1 MNAFKLSALAALTAT
16 MGFLGGMGSAMADQQ
31 LVDQLSQL
39 KLNVKML
46 DNRAGEN
53 GVDCAALGA
62 DWASCNRVLFTLSND
77 GQAIDGKDW
86 VIYFH
91 SPRQTLRVD
100 NDQFKIAHLTGDLY
114 KLEPTA
120 KFSGFPAGKAVEIPV
135 VAEYWQ
141 LFRND
146 FLPRWYATSGDAKP
160 KMLANTDTENLDQ
173 FVAPFTGDQWKRTK
187 DDKNILMTPAS
198 RFVSNADL
206 QTLPAGA
213 LRGQIVPTPMQVKVH
228 AQDVDLHKG
237 VSPDLSTLVKPAAD
251 VVNQRFALLGVP
263 VQANGYPIK
272 TDIQPGKFKGAMA
285 VPGAYELKIGKKEAR
300 VIGFDQAGVFYGL
313 QSILSLV
320 PSDGSGKIAT
330 LDASDAPRFQ
340 YRGIF
345 LDVARNFHKKDA
357 VLRLLD
363 QMAAYKLNKFHFHL
377 SDDEGWRIEIPGLPE
392 LTEGPAL
399 REMPRNYL

>member
-16 MGFLGGMGSAMADQQ
+16 MGFLGGMGNAMADQQ

-187 DDKNILMTPAS
+187 DDKT
-198 RFVSNADL
+198 F
-206 QTLPAGA
+206 
-213 LRGQIVPTPMQVKVH
+213 
-228 AQDVDLHKG
+228 
-237 VSPDLSTLVKPAAD
+237 
-251 VVNQRFALLGVP
+251 
-263 VQANGYPIK
+263 
-272 TDIQPGKFKGAMA
+272 
-285 VPGAYELKIGKKEAR
+285 
-300 VIGFDQAGVFYGL
+300 
-313 QSILSLV
+313 
-320 PSDGSGKIAT
+320 
-330 LDASDAPRFQ
+330 
-340 YRGIF
+340 
-345 LDVARNFHKKDA
+345 
-357 VLRLLD
+357 
-363 QMAAYKLNKFHFHL
+363 
-377 SDDEGWRIEIPGLPE
+377 
-392 LTEGPAL
+392 
-399 REMPRNYL
+399 

>member
-16 MGFLGGMGSAMADQQ
+16 MGFLGGMGHAMADQQ

-213 LRGQIVPTPMQVKVH
+213 AR
-228 AQDVDLHKG
+228 
-237 VSPDLSTLVKPAAD
+237 PDRAD
-251 VVNQRFALLGVP
+251 ADAG
-263 VQANGYPIK
+263 
-272 TDIQPGKFKGAMA
+272 
-285 VPGAYELKIGKKEAR
+285 ESAR
-300 VIGFDQAGVFYGL
+300 AGRR
-313 QSILSLV
+313 S
-320 PSDGSGKIAT
+320 A
-330 LDASDAPRFQ
+330 
-340 YRGIF
+340 
-345 LDVARNFHKKDA
+345 
-357 VLRLLD
+357 
-363 QMAAYKLNKFHFHL
+363 
-377 SDDEGWRIEIPGLPE
+377 
-392 LTEGPAL
+392 
-399 REMPRNYL
+399 

>member
-16 MGFLGGMGSAMADQQ
+16 MGFLGGMGNAMADQQ

-173 FVAPFTGDQWKRTK
+173 FVAPFTGDKAEFIEKVRRALYLGKIVSYAQGFSQLKAASKENNWDLHYGEIAKIFRAGCIIRAQFLQKITDAYAADADIANLLLAPYFK
-187 DDKNILMTPAS
+187 QIADEYQQALRDVVAYAVQNGIPTPTFSAAIAYYDS
-198 RFVSNADL
+198 YRSAV
-206 QTLPAGA
+206 LPANLIQAQRDYFGA
-213 LRGQIVPTPMQVKVH
+213 HTYKRI
-228 AQDVDLHKG
+228 D
-237 VSPDLSTLVKPAAD
+237 
-251 VVNQRFALLGVP
+251 
-263 VQANGYPIK
+263 
-272 TDIQPGKFKGAMA
+272 
-285 VPGAYELKIGKKEAR
+285 KE
-300 VIGFDQAGVFYGL
+300 GVF
-313 QSILSLV
+313 
-320 PSDGSGKIAT
+320 
-330 LDASDAPRFQ
+330 
-340 YRGIF
+340 
-345 LDVARNFHKKDA
+345 H
-357 VLRLLD
+357 
-363 QMAAYKLNKFHFHL
+363 
-377 SDDEGWRIEIPGLPE
+377 
-392 LTEGPAL
+392 TEWM
-399 REMPRNYL
+399 E

>member
-1 MNAFKLSALAALTAT
+1 
-16 MGFLGGMGSAMADQQ
+16 
-31 LVDQLSQL
+31 
-39 KLNVKML
+39 ML

-62 DWASCNRVLFTLSND
+62 DWTSCNRVLFTLSND
-77 GQAIDGKDW
+77 GRAIDGKDW

-160 KMLANTDTENLDQ
+160 KMLANTDTE
-173 FVAPFTGDQWKRTK
+173 TGPVCGAVHRRPVEAHQGRQKHS
-187 DDKNILMTPAS
+187 DDAGFALCQQCRS
-198 RFVSNADL
+198 AD
-206 QTLPAGA
+206 AA
-213 LRGQIVPTPMQVKVH
+213 CRRAARQIVPTPMQVKVH
-228 AQDVDLHKG
+228 AQDVDLRKG
-237 VSPDLSTLVKPAAD
+237 VSPDLSTLVKPAAE

-392 LTEGPAL
+392 LTEVGGQRCHDLSETTCLLPQYGQGPDAYGGFFSRQDYIDIIKYARRARL
-399 REMPRNYL
+399 R

>member
-16 MGFLGGMGSAMADQQ
+16 MGFLGGMGNAMADQQ

-146 FLPRWYATSGDAKP
+146 FLMPRPATPSRKCWRIPTPKTWTSLWRRSPATSG
-160 KMLANTDTENLDQ
+160 
-173 FVAPFTGDQWKRTK
+173 
-187 DDKNILMTPAS
+187 S
-198 RFVSNADL
+198 
-206 QTLPAGA
+206 
-213 LRGQIVPTPMQVKVH
+213 
-228 AQDVDLHKG
+228 
-237 VSPDLSTLVKPAAD
+237 
-251 VVNQRFALLGVP
+251 
-263 VQANGYPIK
+263 
-272 TDIQPGKFKGAMA
+272 
-285 VPGAYELKIGKKEAR
+285 
-300 VIGFDQAGVFYGL
+300 
-313 QSILSLV
+313 
-320 PSDGSGKIAT
+320 
-330 LDASDAPRFQ
+330 APRTTKTF
-340 YRGIF
+340 
-345 LDVARNFHKKDA
+345 
-357 VLRLLD
+357 
-363 QMAAYKLNKFHFHL
+363 
-377 SDDEGWRIEIPGLPE
+377 
-392 LTEGPAL
+392 
-399 REMPRNYL
+399 